1 MKMLEIFSKLLLHI
15 LQPRLFGQ
23 PAKLETLWL
32 SLDLLD
38 FCFQISW
45 ISDVSAFP
53 DATFLKMRK
62 WRIKER
68 HCAENSSWSSAVT
81 SNIYPNT
88 IPFHP
93 GKEIFLLNSKVVEIS
108 LLTPRSW
115 TCPWRCR
122 GARRQ
127 NRIREKKN
135 GKRAQI
141 RNDISPPPHF
151 PCVCHKIRERL
162 FLCQRF

>member
-1 MKMLEIFSKLLLHI
+1 MARRFKLIVRLRSFVNFPFFNQPAAFAELQNVQKFKICTYISEEKIRHRARMFSLKWKYSKLSTSYCFTFCN
-15 LQPRLFGQ
+15 PGLFGQ

-68 HCAENSSWSSAVT
+68 HCAENSSWSSAIT

-93 GKEIFLLNSKVVEIS
+93 GKEKDGNILPCTEK
-108 LLTPRSW
+108 
-115 TCPWRCR
+115 
-122 GARRQ
+122 GG
-127 NRIREKKN
+127 RI
-135 GKRAQI
+135 
-141 RNDISPPPHF
+141 
-151 PCVCHKIRERL
+151 L
-162 FLCQRF
+162 